1 MINVNSN
8 FHLGSKDFL
17 DSRQSVTTLDD
28 LLALDT
34 NIIPNGFEC
43 YVETLDCKYKY
54 HEDYNETDT
63 GHWKLNI
70 SKGGEKKGE
79 FLTKEEYDQLEA
91 DGLLQEDKN
100 YYILGEAGGE
110 AEASTAFV
118 ITCEYEVDDENNWI
132 ISNMSETFATID
144 EALNNNQEVILKT
157 YPIGTTE
164 NPYILR
170 PAMHY
175 SNMGI
180 IFASC
185 VADGGQI
192 SGLTIMITV
201 DDAIRATNDTYDFEG
216 KQDKI
221 EGTENQI
228 VSFDAE
234 GKVIAKDNEVVP
246 IIENGKDVVYHKV
259 TKNRSITELE
269 AYTDRNGG
277 TGYEID
283 DLYLTYD
290 CEKLAKGFDDWF
302 AEKGITPVKGET
314 YEDIAQ
320 IQVYSP
326 STGGYVYLS
335 THIKFDNTRYL
346 GYHIKYNDTDYTIIS
361 GQYDHTNGKTST
373 TFYGLNVFNIA
384 KIIPELAGYYIQS
397 DILDVLHNWFELYKP
412 IGLEDSVGLYSKK
425 EALLNQDLTVNTSI
439 DSKRVGAFDLG
450 NIVSLMTSPLQKLLF
465 SVDSE
470 GNNLKAFANDEKKRT
485 TALSNGLFGNN
496 LLASKNI
503 FATLNDMSTLPTPP
517 DGALGIWTV
526 VPDAAGQPETSNVGG
541 TLIIAHIT
549 SDLYSQTVSYI
560 GTRIAI
566 YVTQGAIYYALGYG
580 GKYYPTASWTPPSG
594 DAFRWYKIASTL
606 V

>member
-1 MINVNSN
+1 MANLLMPLQIERQYGASLDADYSFSTLNELKNYATTSALSYSGQILYCEENDTLYKVNKN
-8 FHLGSKDFL
+8 KTDA
-17 DSRQSVTTLDD
+17 TTL
-28 LLALDT
+28 
-34 NIIPNGFEC
+34 
-43 YVETLDCKYKY
+43 
-54 HEDYNETDT
+54 
-63 GHWKLNI
+63 
-70 SKGGEKKGE
+70 GGEKEGL
-79 FLTKEEYDQLEA
+79 FLTREEYDQLEA

-118 ITCEYEVDDENNWI
+118 VTCEYEVDDENNWI

-144 EALNNNQEVILKT
+144 EALNNNQEVVLKA

-175 SNMGI
+175 KNMGI
-180 IFASC
+180 MFSLC

-201 DDAIRATNDTYDFEG
+201 DDSVRATNDTYDFEG

-221 EGTENQI
+221 EGVENQI

-234 GKVIAKDNEVVP
+234 GKVIAKDNKVVP

-277 TGYEID
+277 TCYKID

-326 STGGYVYLS
+326 SAGGYVYLS
-335 THIKFDNTRYL
+335 THIKFDNTTYL
-346 GYHIKYNDTDYTIIS
+346 SYNIKYNNTDYTIIS
-361 GQYDHTNGKTST
+361 VQYDHTNGKTPT
-373 TFYGLNVFNIA
+373 TFSGLNVFNIA

-412 IGLEDSVGLYSKK
+412 IGLEDSVGLYSKE

-439 DSKRVGAFDLG
+439 DSKTVGAFDLG

-485 TALSNGLFGNN
+485 SSLTNGLFGSN
-496 LLASKNI
+496 LLATKNT

-526 VPDAAGQPETSNVGG
+526 VPDAAGQPETANKGG

-549 SDLYSQTVSYI
+549 SNLYSQTVSYI

-594 DAFRWYKIASTL
+594 GAFRWYKIASTL